1 MAGYRRSM
9 PADFPFGFAAGGGEE
24 RPDELS
30 AKMPLFAELEKL
42 MSWQGGPVN
51 WDLARQ
57 VAIKVASD
65 QDPAISSAQ
74 LTACAETLR
83 LADLWLEDCTTLPSG
98 LGADGQAWSRVR
110 FVEAT
115 LPVWQQ
121 LIDPVA
127 AQVTAAM
134 GGSLQSGLAGIA
146 ENGLPPELAGML
158 PAELS
163 DGLPRDPAGF
173 QAMLGPMLGM
183 LNQVGGLLFGSQ
195 VGQALGT
202 LATGVLSP
210 TEVGLPLA
218 PPGVTALLP
227 ANVAAFG
234 GGLEVDERDVRLFL
248 ALREAAAARV
258 FGHVPWLRAGLLGA
272 VEEYAR
278 GITVDPE
285 SLQRSMGALQGLD
298 PTDPESL
305 TRAVGEGLFEVPN
318 SPEQQRALARLETL
332 LALVEGWVDATAAAA
347 ALDRLPQAPALR
359 EAVRRRRAAGGPA
372 EATFA
377 ALVGLQLRPRRL
389 REAAALWERLA
400 SVRGIEGRDAL
411 WAHPDLLPNA
421 ADLQDPAAFL
431 GGEQDM
437 VGDDPVGEIE
447 ALMAAQ
453 ARPPTGGDD
462 DNDTD
467 PKRGPGP
474 PEEPDKPA
482 PGGA

>member
-1 MAGYRRSM
+1 
-9 PADFPFGFAAGGGEE
+9 
-24 RPDELS
+24 
-30 AKMPLFAELEKL
+30 
-42 MSWQGGPVN
+42 
-51 WDLARQ
+51 
-57 VAIKVASD
+57 
-65 QDPAISSAQ
+65 
-74 LTACAETLR
+74 
-83 LADLWLEDCTTLPSG
+83 
-98 LGADGQAWSRVR
+98 
-110 FVEAT
+110 
-115 LPVWQQ
+115 
-121 LIDPVA
+121 VA

-158 PAELS
+158 PAELAG
-163 DGLPRDPAGF
+163 GLPRDAAGF
-173 QAMLGPMLGM
+173 QALLGPMLGM

-218 PPGVTALLP
+218 PAGVTALLP
-227 ANVAAFG
+227 ANLAAFG
-234 GGLEVDERDVRLFL
+234 DGLEVDPQDLRLFL
-248 ALREAAAARV
+248 ALREAAAARL

-285 SLQRSMGALQGLD
+285 TLQRSMGALQGLD
-298 PTDPESL
+298 PSDPE
-305 TRAVGEGLFEVPN
+305 TMARAMGEGLFDVPD
-318 SPEQQRALARLETL
+318 SPEQQRTLARLETL
-332 LALVEGWVDATAAAA
+332 LALVEGWVDSIAAAA
-347 ALDRLPQAPALR
+347 AGDRLPQTSALR

-372 EATFA
+372 EATFS

-400 SVRGIEGRDAL
+400 HGRGIDGRDAL
-411 WAHPDLLPNA
+411 WAHPDLLPHA
-421 ADLQDPAAFL
+421 EDLEDPAAFL

-453 ARPPTGGDD
+453 ARPPAGGDGKAA
-462 DNDTD
+462 TEPRD
-467 PKRGPGP
+467 PEQGG
-474 PEEPDKPA
+474 EPDDPEGPA
-482 PGGA
+482 PAGG

>member
-1 MAGYRRSM
+1 M
-9 PADFPFGFAAGGGEE
+9 PADFPFGFAAGGGED
-24 RPDELS
+24 RPDDLS

-42 MSWQGGPVN
+42 MNWRGGPVN

-57 VAIKVASD
+57 VAIKVASEN
-65 QDPAISSAQ
+65 DPTVSPADVSAS
-74 LTACAETLR
+74 AEALR
-83 LADLWLEDCTTLPSG
+83 LADLWLDDATTLPSG

-115 LPVWQQ
+115 LPVWQK

-158 PAELS
+158 PAELAG
-163 DGLPRDPAGF
+163 GLPRDAAGF
-173 QAMLGPMLGM
+173 QALLGPMLGM

-218 PPGVTALLP
+218 PAGVTALLP
-227 ANVAAFG
+227 ANLAAFG
-234 GGLEVDERDVRLFL
+234 DGLEVDPQDLRLFL
-248 ALREAAAARV
+248 ALREAAAARL

-285 SLQRSMGALQGLD
+285 TLQRSMGALQGLD
-298 PTDPESL
+298 PSDPE
-305 TRAVGEGLFEVPN
+305 TMARAMGEGLFDVPD
-318 SPEQQRALARLETL
+318 SPEQQRTLARLETL
-332 LALVEGWVDATAAAA
+332 LALVEGWVDSIAAAA
-347 ALDRLPQAPALR
+347 AGDRLPQTSALR

-372 EATFA
+372 EATFS

-400 SVRGIEGRDAL
+400 HGRGIDGRDAL
-411 WAHPDLLPNA
+411 WAHPDLLPHA
-421 ADLQDPAAFL
+421 EDLEDPAAFL

-453 ARPPTGGDD
+453 ARPPAGGDGKAATEPRNPEQGGGPD
-462 DNDTD
+462 D
-467 PKRGPGP
+467 PEGP
-474 PEEPDKPA
+474 PPA
-482 PGGA
+482 AG